1 MFAIRLERNDNMRR
15 LGITLALSALLGTL
29 GGAATAA
36 PAFARSSQWQL
47 LDAQPFTTDSCGF
60 EVAVGIPVNASYT
73 KVLEASDGSTT
84 LLETGKLDV
93 SYTNLQTGQTITE
106 NESGPGK
113 ITEFADGSV
122 TLDAGGH
129 NGIFLTPADAQQF
142 GLPALSVTAGHLQ
155 QTIASDGTITSL
167 TLNGTVLVNICAALS

>member
-1 MFAIRLERNDNMRR
+1 MV
-15 LGITLALSALLGTL
+15 
-29 GGAATAA
+29 TAA
-36 PAFARSSQWQL
+36 PAFARGPQWEL

-60 EVAVGIPVNASYT
+60 EVAVTIPVNASYI
-73 KVLEASDGSTT
+73 KVLTASDGSTV

-113 ITEFADGSV
+113 LTELADGSV
-122 TLDAGGH
+122 ALADEGH

-142 GLPALSVTAGHLQ
+142 GLPALSVTAGRLQ
-155 QTIASDGTITSL
+155 ESIASDGTITSL
-167 TLNGTVLVNICAALS
+167 TLNGTVLVNVCAALS